1 MRLLLVLLL
10 VLPAIARASNPSL
23 ADARKAVDEIRYDD
37 ARELL
42 VQALKQG
49 GNRPDELV
57 EIYRL
62 SAATA
67 VVLGPADLAEQYYR
81 RMLALDPD
89 ATLPQD
95 ASPRLREP
103 FIAAQAYMAAQ
114 QRFEAKAART
124 AKGIDVTIV
133 DPLGMVVAVAV
144 LEAGELRNKQPFAGQ
159 PITLVDGDDPADPG
173 KQARADAGNQ
183 ARAGTQVVAL
193 DEHGNFLR
201 IIELPIP
208 VVADEPIPPR
218 TPFFRHWL
226 TWTVPAVAATGA
238 TTFFFYDAR
247 RAHDRLDTLL
257 ADSSGHYFDE
267 AEAERRHWRRS
278 TIIGWV
284 GVGVTAALATTAIV
298 MATRRPR
305 AMTVTP
311 SVGSDSAS
319 VQLEAKF

>member
-1 MRLLLVLLL
+1 MRLLLVLLV
-10 VLPAIARASNPSL
+10 VLPSIARASNPSL

-81 RMLALDPD
+81 RMLALDPN
-89 ATLPQD
+89 ATLPAD

-103 FIAAQAYMAAQ
+103 FVAAQAYMAAQ

-124 AKGIDVTIV
+124 ARGIEVTIV
-133 DPLGMVVAVAV
+133 DPLGMVVAVAM
-144 LEAGELRNKQPFAGQ
+144 LEAGELRNKQPFASQ
-159 PITLVDGDDPADPG
+159 AITLADV
-173 KQARADAGNQ
+173 
-183 ARAGTQVVAL
+183 GTQVVAL

-201 IIELPIP
+201 IVDLPAP
-208 VVADEPIPPR
+208 AVVADEPMPPR

-238 TTFFFYDAR
+238 TTFFFYDAK

-257 ADSSGHYFDE
+257 ANSAGHFLDE

>member
-49 GNRPDELV
+49 GNRPEELV

-81 RMLALDPD
+81 RMLALDPS

-103 FIAAQAYMAAQ
+103 FVAAQAYMAAQ
-114 QRFEAKAART
+114 QRFEAKATRA
-124 AKGIDVTIV
+124 AKGIEVTIV
-133 DPLGMVVAVAV
+133 DPLGMVVAVAM
-144 LEAGELRNKQPFAGQ
+144 LEGGELRDKQPFGGQ
-159 PITLVDGDDPADPG
+159 AITLADSG
-173 KQARADAGNQ
+173 RADGGN
-183 ARAGTQVVAL
+183 ATHAVGGSADATTQVVAL

-201 IIELPIP
+201 IIELPAP
-208 VVADEPIPPR
+208 AVATDEPIPPR

-257 ADSSGHYFDE
+257 ANSSGHYLDE

-305 AMTVTP
+305 TMTVTP